1 MRPRQELIPTDPSRT
16 RLLQPVSPTV
26 DPLPPEEDASWLR
39 DALRI
44 VSERRRIVIG
54 VIGVA
59 ALILTS
65 YATLMPATHVFE
77 ARAQMLVE
85 PESSSPLDY
94 GRPAPTVDPEGS
106 YYETQYRILRSRA
119 LARRT
124 LASLA
129 VPTPDGKAAPAT
141 KAADAKAAPGA
152 KSAPDAKASDAK
164 APPAKDANGNIA
176 IDAIPSSAVDAF
188 LRSLSISHIANS
200 RLVEVR
206 VQSSDPAYAARAAN
220 AHAQAYIRQSV
231 EMTLLASRQTET
243 WLRGEIE
250 DERARLEKGTAALDK
265 VRQKEG
271 SIEEKQTMIAQRLSE
286 LNASVLRAR
295 AQRVARETAYQQIVD
310 AQKAGRSTRDLAA
323 LLSSPLVQQLSADL
337 ATQQR
342 RDVELAATYGER
354 HPERIKAK
362 EAIAFAENRLDTE
375 VNRAIDVMRSD
386 VAAARQDEAR
396 LAGALDQQTAE
407 SSNLGRKAVDYESLK
422 RDVANDRT
430 LFEKLQQRA
439 RELQVSSDYELSNIR
454 VIDPAEVPHSPLPDA
469 RWRNVGLGAAGS
481 VFFAFVLVFGLHYL
495 DERLRS
501 PEDIETHLGL
511 PYLGM
516 VPRVQPRALEK
527 GSSGVGIVKRIDL
540 PLPFKEAMR
549 DLRTHVLCTPAGRAA
564 KILLVTSTATEEG
577 KTLVATNL
585 ATGLSQVG
593 NRVLLIDLDLRQPS
607 VHRAFDLPLQPGL
620 SELLSGSASRARD
633 PIRPTEV
640 RGLWVL
646 TAGRPLVNPGDLIG
660 SSAFRQLIQSFT
672 KTFDRIVIDSPPV
685 MAVTDASLIAT
696 EDVGV
701 VFVVSADRTA
711 RRPAQAALDRLEAV
725 GARFIGVVLNRVD
738 LRNDSPYY
746 MHYEGKYGVDAG
758 YDENAPP
765 PTSPAAAPAPPPSPI
780 DTATVQPPSPTSS
793 AAAAGGTTEPRV

>member
-1 MRPRQELIPTDPSRT
+1 MRTRQELITTDSRNRTLQVPSPA
-16 RLLQPVSPTV
+16 LDS
-26 DPLPPEEDASWLR
+26 LPPEEDASWLR

-44 VSERRRIVIG
+44 VSERRRVVLG
-54 VIGVA
+54 VIGASAVILVTYA
-59 ALILTS
+59 ALVPTK
-65 YATLMPATHVFE
+65 HVFE

-85 PESSSPLDY
+85 PESTSPLDY
-94 GRPAPTVDPEGS
+94 GRPNAADPEGS

-129 VPTPDGKAAPAT
+129 TPDPKGT
-141 KAADAKAAPGA
+141 ADAKA
-152 KSAPDAKASDAK
+152 
-164 APPAKDANGNIA
+164 
-176 IDAIPSSAVDAF
+176 IDGISSAAVDGF
-188 LRSLSISHIANS
+188 LRNLSIAHIENS

-206 VQSSDPAYAARAAN
+206 VQSADPAYAARAAN

-231 EMTLLASRQTET
+231 EMSLLASRQTET

-250 DERARLEKGTAALDK
+250 DERARLEKGAAALDRF
-265 VRQKEG
+265 RQKDG
-271 SIEEKQTMIAQRLSE
+271 GLEEKQQMISQRLSE
-286 LNASVLRAR
+286 LNAAVLRAR
-295 AQRVARETAYQQIVD
+295 AQRVARETAYQQVVD
-310 AQKAGRSTRDLAA
+310 AQKSGRSPRDLAV

-342 RDVELAATYGER
+342 RDAELAATYGEK

-362 EAIAFAENRLDTE
+362 EAIAFAESRLSAE

-386 VAAARQDEAR
+386 VAAARQDENRA
-396 LAGALDQQTAE
+396 AAALDQQTAE
-407 SSNLGRKAVDYESLK
+407 SSNMSRKAVDYDALK

-430 LFEKLQQRA
+430 MFEKLQQRA
-439 RELQVSSDYELSNIR
+439 RELRLSSDYEVSNVR
-454 VIDPAEVPHSPLPDA
+454 VIDPAEIPRTPLPDS
-469 RWRNVGLGAAGS
+469 RWRTVSLGAAGS
-481 VFFAFVLVFGLHYL
+481 VFFAFVLAFGLHYL

-516 VPRVQPRALEK
+516 VPKVQPRALEK
-527 GSSGVGIVKRIDL
+527 GAAGLGVVKRIDL

-564 KILLVTSTATEEG
+564 KILLVTSTNPEEG

-660 SSAFRQLIQSFT
+660 SSAFRQLIQSFS

-685 MAVTDASLIAT
+685 MAVTDASLIAH

-701 VFVVSADRTA
+701 VFVVSADRTP

-738 LRNDSPYY
+738 LSNHDSPYY
-746 MHYEGKYGVDAG
+746 LHYEGQYGGDG
-758 YDENAPP
+758 TYDDNAPP
-765 PTSPAAAPAPPPSPI
+765 PTSPSATPTPPPSPI
-780 DTATVQPPSPTSS
+780 ETATVHPPPTAS
-793 AAAAGGTTEPRV
+793 ATAAGAASTSTEPRA